1 MTLNLFEREHQRIDA
16 LLHAHLL
23 DVVGGDFK
31 GARRRLARW
40 RQALN
45 GHIQIEQTRLLPH
58 VPAGARWDA
67 RVYQLEH
74 DRIALLADEYA
85 ARVQA
90 AAARPPQ
97 GRQARRQAVLDLLD
111 AVLATAV
118 FDVDLLADRAGQ
130 GGTTATALADG
141 LVQQFGLPFRLAH
154 QVVSSLV
161 TDGSGFTGARVSE
174 RATALAGRPIVA
186 SDAWVAE
193 RLDPWVFVNERTG
206 LGGPA
211 PSAVETAIA
220 TARDRLTGDRAAV
233 DAFAGRIARA
243 ADRRAGQAEALVQR
257 VGAGMPGRESV
268 GS

>member
-1 MTLNLFEREHQRIDA
+1 MNASLPNLFEREHQRIDA
-16 LLHAHLL
+16 LLRAHLL

-111 AVLATAV
+111 AAHSLRH
-118 FDVDLLADRAGQ
+118 LLEHHHQREEM
-130 GGTTATALADG
+130 ALAHE
-141 LVQQFGLPFRLAH
+141 LPAVLQA
-154 QVVSSLV
+154 
-161 TDGSGFTGARVSE
+161 A
-174 RATALAGRPIVA
+174 AWAAG
-186 SDAWVAE
+186 
-193 RLDPWVFVNERTG
+193 
-206 LGGPA
+206 
-211 PSAVETAIA
+211 
-220 TARDRLTGDRAAV
+220 
-233 DAFAGRIARA
+233 
-243 ADRRAGQAEALVQR
+243 
-257 VGAGMPGRESV
+257 
-268 GS
+268 